1 MQKIVIDTL
10 DEGQSIE
17 LSVIHDQ
24 KYNSPVIYIANSND
38 DEGAIF
44 SFALEINVLID
55 AITYLQEINK

>member
-44 SFALEINVLID
+44 SFALEIKVLID